1 MNILICDDDKLYID
15 MIRKYVDEF
24 FADHKIT
31 DYKVYEYNSGDEAA
45 KNNEKIDIAFLD
57 VEMDGINGIEAGKC
71 LRNNNKNIVLFIIT
85 SYMGYLDDAMDEG
98 VFRYINKPL
107 ERPVIMRGL
116 HKALLLCSKSQSKKI
131 NIEYKGD
138 NVIIEQNS
146 IICIESLVRKRYI
159 KTDTQSYISLKSL
172 SYWQS
177 VLDEDNLRNVVKE
190 CKILIHST
198 QNGMRSDNPLN
209 RLSYRESVL
218 DENKFFLVNKSF
230 IVNIERVE
238 RFTDKYIELKGI
250 EEPIDLSREK
260 RTAFK
265 QKMLLYL
272 AGQE

>member
-1 MNILICDDDKLYID
+1 MNILICDDNKLYVD

-24 FADHKIT
+24 FDEHKIT

-116 HKALLLCSKSQSKKI
+116 QKALLLCNKHQSKKV
-131 NIEYKGD
+131 NIEYNG
-138 NVIIEQNS
+138 NNTIIEQDS

-159 KTDTQSYISLKSL
+159 RTDTEYIQVLKAFHIGKMFL
-172 SYWQS
+172 M
-177 VLDEDNLRNVVKE
+177 
-190 CKILIHST
+190 KIS
-198 QNGMRSDNPLN
+198 
-209 RLSYRESVL
+209 
-218 DENKFFLVNKSF
+218 FFLLTS
-230 IVNIERVE
+230 RV
-238 RFTDKYIELKGI
+238 
-250 EEPIDLSREK
+250 
-260 RTAFK
+260 
-265 QKMLLYL
+265 LLIL
-272 AGQE
+272 TG

>member
-57 VEMDGINGIEAGKC
+57 
-71 LRNNNKNIVLFIIT
+71 
-85 SYMGYLDDAMDEG
+85 DAMDEG

-138 NVIIEQNS
+138 NVIIEQDS

-177 VLDEDNLRNVVKE
+177 VLDED
-190 CKILIHST
+190 
-198 QNGMRSDNPLN
+198 
-209 RLSYRESVL
+209 
-218 DENKFFLVNKSF
+218 KFFLVNKSF
-230 IVNIERVE
+230 IVNIDRVE

>member
-1 MNILICDDDKLYID
+1 MNILICDDDKLYVD

-24 FADHKIT
+24 FAEHKIT

-116 HKALLLCSKSQSKKI
+116 QKALLLCNKHQSKKV
-131 NIEYKGD
+131 NIEYNG
-138 NVIIEQNS
+138 NNTIIEQDS

-159 KTDTQSYISLKSL
+159 RTDT
-172 SYWQS
+172 
-177 VLDEDNLRNVVKE
+177 E
-190 CKILIHST
+190 
-198 QNGMRSDNPLN
+198 
-209 RLSYRESVL
+209 
-218 DENKFFLVNKSF
+218 
-230 IVNIERVE
+230 
-238 RFTDKYIELKGI
+238 
-250 EEPIDLSREK
+250 
-260 RTAFK
+260 
-265 QKMLLYL
+265 
-272 AGQE
+272 

>member
-1 MNILICDDDKLYID
+1 MNILICDDDKLYVD

-31 DYKVYEYNSGDEAA
+31 DYKVYEYNSGDEVA

-138 NVIIEQNS
+138 NVIIEQDS

-159 KTDTQSYISLKSL
+159 KTDTKSYISLKSL

-177 VLDEDNLRNVVKE
+177 VLDED
-190 CKILIHST
+190 
-198 QNGMRSDNPLN
+198 
-209 RLSYRESVL
+209 
-218 DENKFFLVNKSF
+218 KFFLVNKFF
-230 IVNIERVE
+230 IVNIDRVE

>member
-1 MNILICDDDKLYID
+1 MNILICDDDKLYVD

-24 FADHKIT
+24 FDEHKIT

-116 HKALLLCSKSQSKKI
+116 QKALLLCSKHQSKKV
-131 NIEYKGD
+131 NIEYNG
-138 NVIIEQNS
+138 NNTIIEQDS

-159 KTDTQSYISLKSL
+159 RTDTESYTSLKSL
-172 SYWQS
+172 PYWQN
-177 VLDEDNLRNVVKE
+177 VLDED
-190 CKILIHST
+190 
-198 QNGMRSDNPLN
+198 
-209 RLSYRESVL
+209 
-218 DENKFFLVNKSF
+218 KFFLVNKSC
-230 IVNIERVE
+230 IVNIDRVV
-238 RFTDKYIELKGI
+238 RFTDKRVELKGR
-250 EEPIDLSREK
+250 EEPIDISREK
-260 RTAFK
+260 RTDFK
-265 QKMLLYL
+265 QKILLYL

>member
-138 NVIIEQNS
+138 NVIIEQDS

-177 VLDEDNLRNVVKE
+177 VLDED
-190 CKILIHST
+190 
-198 QNGMRSDNPLN
+198 
-209 RLSYRESVL
+209 
-218 DENKFFLVNKSF
+218 
-230 IVNIERVE
+230 
-238 RFTDKYIELKGI
+238 
-250 EEPIDLSREK
+250 
-260 RTAFK
+260 
-265 QKMLLYL
+265 
-272 AGQE
+272 

>member
-1 MNILICDDDKLYID
+1 MNILICDDDKLYVD

-31 DYKVYEYNSGDEAA
+31 DYKVYEYNSGDEVV

-57 VEMDGINGIEAGKC
+57 VE
-71 LRNNNKNIVLFIIT
+71 
-85 SYMGYLDDAMDEG
+85 MDEG

-138 NVIIEQNS
+138 NVIIEQDS

-177 VLDEDNLRNVVKE
+177 VLDED
-190 CKILIHST
+190 
-198 QNGMRSDNPLN
+198 
-209 RLSYRESVL
+209 
-218 DENKFFLVNKSF
+218 KFFLVNKSF
-230 IVNIERVE
+230 IVNIDRVE

>member
-31 DYKVYEYNSGDEAA
+31 DYKVYEYNSG
-45 KNNEKIDIAFLD
+45 
-57 VEMDGINGIEAGKC
+57 
-71 LRNNNKNIVLFIIT
+71 
-85 SYMGYLDDAMDEG
+85 DDAMDEG

-138 NVIIEQNS
+138 NVIIEQDS

-177 VLDEDNLRNVVKE
+177 VLDED
-190 CKILIHST
+190 
-198 QNGMRSDNPLN
+198 
-209 RLSYRESVL
+209 
-218 DENKFFLVNKSF
+218 KFFLVNKSF
-230 IVNIERVE
+230 IVNIDRVE